1 LFESMGALVVEGGQ
15 GVNPSAEELAR
26 AAEAAGAEDVILL
39 PNNKN
44 VVAAAERVGE
54 LVGLRTHVVPT
65 TSIACGLAVMVGFD
79 EEGEPREV
87 AAEMRDISQGLRCAE
102 VTRAVRD
109 ARVGGREV
117 REGSYIGLLDG
128 ELVAVEDEIQAA
140 ALELV
145 ERMLEEGAD
154 VVTLLRGAGLEEAD
168 AERIASA
175 IRRLDASVLVEVKDG
190 GQPLYPLQMVTE

>member
-1 LFESMGALVVEGGQ
+1 M
-15 GVNPSAEELAR
+15 
-26 AAEAAGAEDVILL
+26 ILL

-44 VVAAAERVGE
+44 IVATAERVGE

-65 TSIACGLAVMVGFD
+65 TSIACGLAVMIGFD
-79 EEGEPREV
+79 EEGEPQEV
-87 AAEMRDISQGLRCAE
+87 AAEMREISRGLRCAE

-109 ARVGGREV
+109 ARAEGREV
-117 REGSYIGLLDG
+117 REGAYIGLLDG

-168 AERIASA
+168 TERIVES
-175 IRRLDASVLVEVKDG
+175 IRRLDAGILVEVKDG
-190 GQPLYPLQMVTE
+190 GQPLYPLQMVAE